1 MQSLLPKDDEPI
13 RPIQP
18 PQPQAPPQQ
27 YPQTAPPQGYNYPPP
42 NYPPPNYPP
51 PQNYPPQNYPPQQ
64 QAYAPQPQPQP
75 QPQPTRVDYG
85 PAPAGSNLKT
95 SILMGAVL
103 ALVAACGYLFY
114 QLSEVRT
121 QIADTKESLLA
132 EIEKIHETSSVT
144 VQTSKRNIEAM
155 EKSLAQSRAQAAAL
169 SGQAKVEAEKHA
181 DELAV
186 KLERAQAEQSQKIG
200 AVAADVSQ
208 VKDVAAATSTKVGEV
223 TNEVGTLKT
232 DTATNKSAIEKT
244 IADLKSAR
252 GDLGVQSGLIA
263 TNGKELLALKQLGER
278 NYIEFKLAKVKKNV
292 PQKVG
297 DIQLVLESTEP
308 KKNTFSLVIIADD
321 KKVDKKNRT
330 VNEPIQFLL
339 SKSVLPYELVVNDVK
354 KDLVVGYL
362 SVPKVQQSRGSSSN

>member
-18 PQPQAPPQQ
+18 PQPQQQAQPQ
-27 YPQTAPPQGYNYPPP
+27 YPPPQGYNYPPP
-42 NYPPPNYPP
+42 NYPPPNYPQP
-51 PQNYPPQNYPPQQ
+51 NYPPQG
-64 QAYAPQPQPQP
+64 YAPQPQPQP
-75 QPQPTRVDYG
+75 QQPAPVNYG

-103 ALVAACGYLFY
+103 ALVAACGYLYY
-114 QLSEVRT
+114 QLSEVKG
-121 QIADTKESLLA
+121 QIAETKEALLA

-155 EKSLAQSRAQAAAL
+155 EKALAQSRAQAAAL
-169 SGQAKVEAEKHA
+169 SGQAKVDANKHA
-181 DELAV
+181 DEIEA
-186 KLERAQAEQSQKIG
+186 KLSKAQAEQGQKIG
-200 AVAADVSQ
+200 ALGADVSQ

-232 DTATNKSAIEKT
+232 DTASNKSAIEKT

-308 KKNTFSLVIIADD
+308 KKNTFSLTIIADD

-362 SVPKVQQSRGSSSN
+362 SVPKVQQTRGSSN